1 MHTAH
6 RSHPSR
12 QSGLTLIEVLV
23 AIVIISFG
31 LLGVAALQLTGL
43 KNNQSA
49 FNRSTAN
56 ILAYDML
63 DRMRAN
69 KAALIAGSYN
79 TGGIFWDYATNAPG
93 STTVMKDADI
103 KDWLLALQKRLPSGK
118 GKIEAAASAT
128 VLRVTIQWD
137 DTRGTNT
144 TGSETKSLS
153 VEAQGCGTDAA
164 TACYF

>member
-1 MHTAH
+1 MHTPH
-6 RSHPSR
+6 KNPHSL
-12 QSGLTLIEVLV
+12 QFGLTLIEVLV

-31 LLGVAALQLTGL
+31 LLGVAGLQLTGL

-69 KAALIAGSYN
+69 KAALIAGNYN
-79 TGGIFWDYATNAPG
+79 TGGSFWDYATNAPA
-93 STTVMKDADI
+93 STTAMKDADI

-137 DTRGTNT
+137 DSRGTNT

-153 VEAQGCGTDAA
+153 VEAQGCGTDTA